1 MDFNE
6 LRNGLLLFHRN
17 LLSKAEGATDPQL
30 KEAYLTAARH
40 LKDVASSL
48 YKFDEAMKKI
58 KELEKHGLPHN

>member
-17 LLSKAEGATDPQL
+17 LLDKAEKSSDPEL

-48 YKFDEAMKKI
+48 YKFDQAMKRI
-58 KELEKHGLPHN
+58 KELEKESLPHN

>member
-17 LLSKAEGATDPQL
+17 LLEKAERTDNPRL
-30 KEAYLTAARH
+30 KDAYMEAARH

-48 YKFDEAMKKI
+48 YKFDQTMKLI
-58 KELEKHGLPHN
+58 KELEKQGTQHN